1 VTQGNDCTV
10 VHTCCHAKLAFSP
23 IKGRVAPVM
32 MLKSMQKILSSSKT
46 ALMQPS
52 LPPLPQLMQILLLL
66 MLCHF
71 LRPLLTPQV
80 ATARL
85 ATTTAK
91 SGSRGRRFAKFVAI
105 NRPATLRSTA
115 AMAGMTYQE
124 SLACPTIVAFA
135 ALSLQ
140 SQTCVQD
147 SSAAGPSLPWC

>member
-1 VTQGNDCTV
+1 MTAQSCI
-10 VHTCCHAKLAFSP
+10 HATCCDAKLAFSP
-23 IKGRVAPVM
+23 IKGRVAPMM
-32 MLKSMQKILSSSKT
+32 MLKSMQKILS
-46 ALMQPS
+46 LLQQPP
-52 LPPLPQLMQILLLL
+52 LPPLPQLMRIL

-105 NRPATLRSTA
+105 NRPATLRRTA

-135 ALSLQ
+135 ALSPQ